1 MRRTTS
7 VSSALNDVTYN
18 TVYYTYTNDNLTR
31 ISVNSG
37 EVVYDITYNQWDQP
51 SEIRVGN
58 GTTSRL
64 LIKYFYDANNNLME
78 ITYGNQGWEHY
89 SYDSLDR
96 LTEKYYYDTNES
108 VYYYYEPNG
117 NLYKVYDEFSD
128 TQNTTDY
135 DLAGRVVGSTLTN
148 ENGQKIL
155 ASANIDYHDKK
166 GTVESQQVTLYDDAN
181 GAYRTIEYEYT
192 YGDIT
197 QGENPAALYEN
208 TGDGSMVRSYWQI
221 CRCS

>member
-64 LIKYFYDANNNLME
+64 LIKYFYDSNNNLME

-108 VYYYYEPNG
+108 VYYYYDPNSEVNKKATEP
-117 NLYKVYDEFSD
+117 
-128 TQNTTDY
+128 TQM
-135 DLAGRVVGSTLTN
+135 
-148 ENGQKIL
+148 
-155 ASANIDYHDKK
+155 
-166 GTVESQQVTLYDDAN
+166 
-181 GAYRTIEYEYT
+181 EYEYVGKRALESYIPT
-192 YGDIT
+192 YVANFEKIRGIT
-197 QGENPAALYEN
+197 AKETNRFNLL
-208 TGDGSMVRSYWQI
+208 
-221 CRCS
+221 